1 MLLDSASLPPGYTTI
16 NPYPSEPGSGG
27 ALGLPYQLGMG
38 HRPGGLEVPRAEYL
52 LGVEFVQVRVKT
64 GLAEFQSAIARPYL
78 VDLEILRRD
87 QQELLNGLAVLLGRG
102 ELSDLQKVSSHKLG
116 ERVLKGLGTARRR
129 RACDVVA
136 PRKLAAVIYE
146 GEKLGREI

>member
-1 MLLDSASLPPGYTTI
+1 M
-16 NPYPSEPGSGG
+16 
-27 ALGLPYQLGMG
+27 
-38 HRPGGLEVPRAEYL
+38 
-52 LGVEFVQVRVKT
+52 QVRVKT
-64 GLAEFQSAIARPYL
+64 GLAEFQSAIARPDL

-87 QQELLNGLAVLLGRG
+87 KHELLNGLTVLVGRR
-102 ELSDLQKVSSHKLG
+102 ELSDLQKVSAHKLG
-116 ERVLKGLGTARRR
+116 ERTLKGLGTARRR